1 VGIKI
6 GPIDIGTKVLLAPMS
21 GVTDAPFRRL
31 ARRLGARMVVSEMIA
46 SDAMI
51 RAVRAELR
59 KTSTDCAE
67 EYPMAVQLAG
77 CEPEA
82 MAEAARLN
90 VDRGAA
96 IIDINFGCPAKK
108 VVNKLSGSAILR
120 DEALAARLI
129 EATVNAVSVPVTLKM
144 RTGWDEH
151 SRNAPAVAR
160 IAEQCG
166 VQMIVVHGRTRCQFY
181 KGAADW
187 RFIRQVKDAVTIPVV
202 ANGDIL
208 SAEDA
213 RRCLAESGA
222 DGVMVGRAVQGN
234 PWIIN
239 KLHNFIEGENEAA
252 EPGLVEQ
259 KAVVLEHYDA
269 MLSHYGA
276 EHGAR
281 IARKHICWYSKA
293 LPGSGAFRAE
303 VNRIERPTE
312 VARRI
317 ADFYD
322 ATAERIA
329 A

>member
-1 VGIKI
+1 
-6 GPIDIGTKVLLAPMS
+6 MS

-31 ARRLGARMVVSEMIA
+31 ARRLGARLVVSEMIA

-129 EATVNAVSVPVTLKM
+129 EATVKAVSVPVTLKM

-166 VQMIVVHGRTRCQFY
+166 VQMIAVHGRTRCQFY
-181 KGAADW
+181 KDAADW
-187 RFIRQVKDAVTIPVV
+187 RFIRHVKDAVTIPVV

-208 SAEDA
+208 GAEDA

-222 DGVMVGRAVQGN
+222 DGVMIGRAVQGN

-239 KLHNFIEGENEAA
+239 QLHKFLEGEDEAA
-252 EPGLVEQ
+252 EPSLVEQ

>member
-1 VGIKI
+1 
-6 GPIDIGTKVLLAPMS
+6 
-21 GVTDAPFRRL
+21 
-31 ARRLGARMVVSEMIA
+31 
-46 SDAMI
+46 
-51 RAVRAELR
+51 
-59 KTSTDCAE
+59 
-67 EYPMAVQLAG
+67 
-77 CEPEA
+77 
-82 MAEAARLN
+82 
-90 VDRGAA
+90 
-96 IIDINFGCPAKK
+96 

-129 EATVNAVSVPVTLKM
+129 EATVKAVAVPVTLKM

-166 VQMIVVHGRTRCQFY
+166 VQMIAVHGRTRCQFY

-208 SAEDA
+208 GAEDA

-222 DGVMVGRAVQGN
+222 DGVMIGRAVQGN

-239 KLHNFIEGENEAA
+239 QLHKFLEGEDEAA
-252 EPGLVEQ
+252 EPSLVEQ

-269 MLSHYGA
+269 KLSHYGA